1 VTFAELW
8 ESLLPLGRD
17 AGTGGYRRYSFTD
30 AEMACRQWFFK
41 TSAERGL
48 RAEAD
53 ANGNLWAWWDPAPAA
68 LGGPAGPD
76 TGAGAPRGTGAAVV
90 TGSHLDSVPDGGAY
104 DGPLGV
110 VSGFAA
116 VDRLRTQ
123 GFTPARPLAVAAFC
137 EEEGGRFG
145 LACLG
150 SRLLTGAVAPQDAA
164 ALRDGQGVTL
174 AEAMTAAG
182 LDPARIGPD
191 DDLLGRIGVF
201 VELHIE
207 QGAALNGLGAAVG
220 IAEGIWPHGRWRLDF
235 TGRADHA
242 GTTRL
247 EDRRDPM
254 LPYAATVIEARQAA
268 AAYGALATFG
278 KVTAEPGGA
287 NAICSS
293 VRAWLDARAPDQAVL
308 DHLVGQVEAAAR
320 RAAAAQGVEVGVHRE
335 SFTPPVAFDPELAGR
350 VARALAARGITAPVL
365 PTGAGHD
372 AGVLAARLP
381 TAMLFVRNPT
391 GVSHSPAEH
400 AERADCEAGVTALA
414 AVLEELAGP

>member
-1 VTFAELW
+1 
-8 ESLLPLGRD
+8 
-17 AGTGGYRRYSFTD
+17 
-30 AEMACRQWFFK
+30 M
-41 TSAERGL
+41 
-48 RAEAD
+48 
-53 ANGNLWAWWDPAPAA
+53 
-68 LGGPAGPD
+68 
-76 TGAGAPRGTGAAVV
+76 

-116 VDRLRTQ
+116 IDRLRAQ
-123 GFTPARPLAVAAFC
+123 GFAPARPLAVAAFC

-182 LDPARIGPD
+182 LDPAGIGPD

-254 LPYAATVIEARQAA
+254 LPYAATVLEARQAA

-293 VRAWLDARAPDQAVL
+293 VRAWLDARAPDQPVL

-320 RAAAAQGVEVGVHRE
+320 RAAAAQGVEVGVHLE
-335 SFTPPVAFDPELAGR
+335 SFTPPVVFDPALAAR
-350 VARALAARGITAPVL
+350 LARALAARGITAPVL

-400 AERADCEAGVTALA
+400 AERADCEAGVAALA
-414 AVLEELAGP
+414 AVLEELAGR